1 MTLSCINI
9 KHAALFAATYH
20 QHDVEDFKNP
30 TRLLQEDAREYINE
44 DNLKRTTVCC
54 NDNTNNLPYKCQFC
68 FFAHSLTHPPAQ
80 LQSL

>member
-1 MTLSCINI
+1 MSSRNI

-30 TRLLQEDAREYINE
+30 TRLLQEDARENIDE

-54 NDNTNNLPYKCQFC
+54 NVNTYDFPYKCQFC
-68 FFAHSLTHPPAQ
+68 FLLIS
-80 LQSL
+80 